1 MSIIH
6 EALKK
11 VEAAN
16 NPQVKAKPAGKN
28 RANLKIYLLYLIVAG
43 LGFLSANLIFSF
55 FTKPLHKAYPVA
67 KQVIV
72 NRAKPVELKPATQPP
87 PPQPPSAAEDAARE
101 NEAPPSLI
109 LTGVFFSG
117 EQGYALINNVIVKK
131 GDKIAGA
138 TVVGITSE
146 GVELKTSDSGI
157 KLSPGQN

>member
-16 NPQVKAKPAGKN
+16 NPQAKAKPVAGNK
-28 RANLKIYLLYLIVAG
+28 ANLKAYLLYLVVAA

-55 FTKPLHKAYPVA
+55 FTKPLHKAYPAA
-67 KQVIV
+67 KQGIA
-72 NRAKPVELKPATQPP
+72 NRVKPVELKPAIQPP
-87 PPQPPSAAEDAARE
+87 PPQPPIPPEEAAQGKV
-101 NEAPPSLI
+101 APTSLT
-109 LTGVFFSG
+109 LNGVFFSG
-117 EQGYALINNVIVKK
+117 EQGYALINNEIVKE

-138 TVVGITSE
+138 TVVRITLE

-157 KLSPGQN
+157 KLSGQN